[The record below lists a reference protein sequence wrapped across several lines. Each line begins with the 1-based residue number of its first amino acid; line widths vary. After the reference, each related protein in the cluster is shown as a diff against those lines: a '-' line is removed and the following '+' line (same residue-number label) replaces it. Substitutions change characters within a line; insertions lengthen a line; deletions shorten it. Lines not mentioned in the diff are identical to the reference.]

1 MILEGRLILRNSQ
14 LVFKVKTEKN
24 IYVEMRDGVRITVD
38 IYRPD
43 AEGRFPALFSTS
55 GYPKEI
61 NFEAGDTEYIVS
73 KGYAHVIGSSRGTGS
88 SEGEYVS
95 FHSHYEGEDGHDVVE
110 WIAKQPWCNGNVGMI
125 GYSYFAVTQLLVAAE
140 QPPHLKAICP
150 FDDGHDLYREQYEG
164 GILLSHF
171 YMVGQR
177 ISYSTSRIPETV
189 RSLPK
194 EEVERLVQERM
205 NDPDI
210 KNMMN
215 YSMVLTNPKMNPA
228 FFDYLLHPFDGPFY
242 WERSVYTKLD
252 RIKIPVYCGGAWR
265 GDTAHLSAA
274 FVEYLGLSGPKK
286 LLLYPPEIGRHSRF
300 MMNLML
306 RWYDFWLKGIDN
318 GIMDEPPIRI
328 FVMGANKWRY
338 ENEWPLART
347 KWTKFYLRTFSRLS
361 EEPGTFND
369 VQPDCFGQSPPSVTK
384 EIRSLTYATAPWPE
398 DLEVTGPIALY
409 LYASIDQDDTS
420 WMVYLKDVGLD
431 GSKTEL
437 TRGFLKASH
446 KALDKD
452 KSKPG
457 QPYHTHTQAVPVVP
471 GEIYE
476 YTIEIIPTSNLFKAG
491 HRIELE
497 IKNTDFVEGARS
509 YHLPNSRTTLHKIYR
524 DKKYPSH
531 LLLPVIPK
539 T

>member
-1 MILEGRLILRNSQ
+1 MRNSQ
-14 LVFKVKTEKN
+14 PVFKVKVEKN
-24 IYVEMRDGVRITVD
+24 VYVEMRDGVRVTVD

-43 AEGRFPALFSTS
+43 AEGKFPALFSTS

-73 KGYAHVIGSSRGTGS
+73 KGYAHVIGSSRGTGR
-88 SEGEYVS
+88 SEGDYT

-110 WIAKQPWCNGNVGMI
+110 WIAKQPWCSGNVGMI
-125 GYSYFAVTQLLVAAE
+125 GYSYFAVTQLLTAAE
-140 QPPHLKAICP
+140 QPPHLKAIVP

-171 YMVGQR
+171 YGVGQR
-177 ISYSTSRIPETV
+177 ISYSGSRIPATL
-189 RSLPK
+189 RRLPE
-194 EEVERLVQERM
+194 EEVERLVEEKLK
-205 NDPDI
+205 DPDL
-210 KNMMN
+210 KAFSNWAF
-215 YSMVLTNPKMNPA
+215 VLTNPKMNPP
-228 FFDYLLHPFDGPFY
+228 FFDYLLNPLDGPFY

-274 FVEYLGLSGPKK
+274 FIMYLGLRGPKK
-286 LLLYPPEIGRHSRF
+286 LLLYPREIGRHSRF
-300 MMNLML
+300 MMDLTL
-306 RWYDFWLKGIDN
+306 RWHDFWLKGIDN

-328 FVMGANKWRY
+328 FVMESNRWRY

-361 EEPGTFND
+361 KETETFND
-369 VQPDCFGQSPPSVTK
+369 VQPDCFGQSPASVTK
-384 EIRSLTYATAPWPE
+384 EIRSLTYSTAPLPE

-409 LYASIDQDDTS
+409 LYASIDQDDTN
-420 WMVYLKDVGLD
+420 WMAYLKDVGLD

-446 KALDKD
+446 RALDKE
-452 KSKPG
+452 KSKLW
-457 QPYHTHTQAVPVVP
+457 QPYHTHTQAIPIVP

-476 YTIEIIPTSNLFKAG
+476 YAIEIIPTSNLFKAG

-497 IKNTDFVEGARS
+497 IKSTDFVQGARS
-509 YHLPNSRTTLHKIYR
+509 YHLPSSRTTLHKIYR

-531 LLLPVIPK
+531 LLLPVIPN